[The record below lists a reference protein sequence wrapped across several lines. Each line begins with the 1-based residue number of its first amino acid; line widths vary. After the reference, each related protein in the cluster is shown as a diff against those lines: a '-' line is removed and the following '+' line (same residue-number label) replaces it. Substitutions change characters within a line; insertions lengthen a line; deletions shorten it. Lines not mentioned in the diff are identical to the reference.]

1 MLSSISWSQFLSVTA
16 VLLLLYYTVVVYF
29 CYRKDIA
36 VRFQRKGNNQGL
48 VAAASPV
55 MQAPGSLAAVTD
67 HHRYEPT
74 SAKEKDDL
82 FPSLQSFTD
91 EVKAY
96 LQEADEQDLPKEI
109 ILQCLSVILS
119 KYPGLVASG
128 HRDDLE
134 RWIISEAEV
143 RCEVNVSENEASRL
157 WQVAE

>member
-1 MLSSISWSQFLSVTA
+1 
-16 VLLLLYYTVVVYF
+16 
-29 CYRKDIA
+29 
-36 VRFQRKGNNQGL
+36 
-48 VAAASPV
+48 

-67 HHRYEPT
+67 HHRYKPAP
-74 SAKEKDDL
+74 AKETAKDDL

-96 LQEADEQDLPKEI
+96 LQEAGEQELPKEI

-128 HRDDLE
+128 YRDDLE
-134 RWIISEAEV
+134 QWIISETEV
-143 RCEVNVSENEASRL
+143 HCEVNISENEASRL